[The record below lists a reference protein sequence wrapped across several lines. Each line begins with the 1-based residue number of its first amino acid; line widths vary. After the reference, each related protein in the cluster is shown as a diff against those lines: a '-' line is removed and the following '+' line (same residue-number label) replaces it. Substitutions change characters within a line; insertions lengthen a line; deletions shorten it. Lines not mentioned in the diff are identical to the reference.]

1 MEEMEASS
9 SGKRKSED
17 DGTCSAAR
25 VFVRSFASAPN
36 IQGTCSANENSHINN
51 SDLKIVVSGVKR
63 KMRHFH
69 PEVITRPLSKAIGE
83 YTEIRVL
90 PSSDLECNLQTQ

>member
-1 MEEMEASS
+1 MDEMEASF

-17 DGTCSAAR
+17 DDGGTCSAAR

-36 IQGTCSANENSHINN
+36 IQGTCSANENSPINN

-63 KMRHFH
+63 KMRHYH
-69 PEVITRPLSKAIGE
+69 PEVSPEHCLKR
-83 YTEIRVL
+83 
-90 PSSDLECNLQTQ
+90 